1 MTERTKTEQDYYA
14 ALQRLIDN
22 KSTVSI
28 NAVAIEAGKKPGSV
42 RMARFPDLVTEINR
56 VIDIQAK
63 KLISH
68 KAPKF
73 EAKIKSRDQELQD
86 LKRSYDIALQKVVS
100 LERQVFDLQ
109 KELAEYRPARA
120 TIHKLPRP
128 VR

>member
-1 MTERTKTEQDYYA
+1 MTGRTKTEQDYYA

-22 KSTVSI
+22 KSTISI

-42 RMARFPDLVTEINR
+42 RIARFPELVTEINR
-56 VIDIQAK
+56 VIELQDK

-73 EAKIKSRDQELQD
+73 EAQIKSRDQGLQD
-86 LKRSYDIALQKVVS
+86 LKRNYAISLQKIAS

-109 KELAEYRPARA
+109 KELAEYRPPRA
-120 TIHKLPRP
+120 TIHELPRP
-128 VR
+128 AR